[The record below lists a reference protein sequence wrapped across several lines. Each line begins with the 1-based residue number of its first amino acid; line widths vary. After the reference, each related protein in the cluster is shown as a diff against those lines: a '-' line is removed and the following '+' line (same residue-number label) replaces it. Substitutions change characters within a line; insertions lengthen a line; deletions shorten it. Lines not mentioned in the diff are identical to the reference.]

1 MKKQLQ
7 VGLIGYGN
15 AGKTYHAPLITATPG
30 LKLAAIASSRTLAVN
45 ADWPDV
51 DVEPDA
57 DALIARRDLDLVVI
71 ATPNDSHASL
81 ARAALIAGR
90 NVVVDKPFTLT
101 VAEAESLVALATQ
114 TGLLLSVFHNSRWH
128 ADFIAIRSAITAGRI
143 GTVKQFESR
152 VDRFRPVVQQ
162 RWREA
167 AQAGAGLWYDFGPH
181 LVDQALQLFGVPQ
194 TVWAD
199 LALRRDGAL
208 SDDDVH
214 VVLGYP
220 ALRVVLG
227 VSNLVVGGGHRF
239 LVHGTGGS
247 LVVDGADSQAEQLK
261 AGMRPGHPAWAFDAR
276 QMALYT
282 EAGGE
287 TRKQHIDLPRGEYTA
302 YYAGI
307 RDALLGSGPNP
318 VMPSD
323 AVAVMRVIEAGITS
337 SRSGRRIDL

>member
-7 VGLIGYGN
+7 VGLIGYGH
-15 AGKTYHAPLITATPG
+15 AGKTFHAPLIAATPG
-30 LKLAAIASSRTLAVN
+30 LKLAAIASSRPLAVG

-51 DVEPDA
+51 GVEPDA
-57 DALIARRDLDLVVI
+57 EALIARRDLDLVVI
-71 ATPNDSHASL
+71 ATPNDSHAPL
-81 ARAALIAGR
+81 ARAALLAGR

-101 VAEAESLVALATQ
+101 AAEAEGLAALAAQ
-114 TGLLLSVFHNSRWH
+114 NGRLLSVFHNARWH
-128 ADFIAIRSAITAGRI
+128 ADFIAVRAAIAAGRI
-143 GTVKQFESR
+143 GAVRQFESR
-152 VDRFRPVVQQ
+152 IDRFRPEVRP
-162 RWREA
+162 RWREG

-214 VVLGYP
+214 VVLGYRE
-220 ALRVVLG
+220 LRVVLG

-239 LVHGTGGS
+239 LVHGSSGS
-247 LVVDGADSQAEQLK
+247 LVVDGVDSQAEQLR

-276 QMALYT
+276 QMTLYT
-282 EAGGE
+282 GTDGE
-287 TRKQHIDLPRGEYTA
+287 PRKQHVDLPRGEYTA

-307 RDALLGSGPNP
+307 RDALLGVGPNP

-323 AVAVMRVIEAGITS
+323 AVAVMRVIEAAIS
-337 SRSGRRIDL
+337 SSKSGQRIGL

>member
-15 AGKTYHAPLITATPG
+15 AGKTFHAPLIAATPG
-30 LKLAAIASSRTLAVN
+30 LKLATIASSRPLAVS

-51 DVEPDA
+51 EVEPDA
-57 DALIARRDLDLVVI
+57 EALIARRDLDLVVI

-81 ARAALIAGR
+81 ARAALLAGR

-101 VAEAESLVALATQ
+101 VAEAESLAALAAQ
-114 TGLLLSVFHNSRWH
+114 TGRLLSVFHNSRWH
-128 ADFIAIRSAITAGRI
+128 ADFIAIRSAIAAGRI
-143 GTVKQFESR
+143 GAVKQFESR

-162 RWREA
+162 RWRES
-167 AQAGAGLWYDFGPH
+167 AQPGSGLWYDFGPH

-199 LALRRDGAL
+199 LAQRRDGAL
-208 SDDDVH
+208 ADDDVH
-214 VVLGYP
+214 VVLGYRD
-220 ALRVVLG
+220 LRVVLG

-276 QMALYT
+276 QMALFT
-282 EAGGE
+282 EFDGE

-307 RDALLGSGPNP
+307 RDALLGTGPNP

-323 AVAVMRVIEAGITS
+323 AVAVMRVIEAGIAS
-337 SRSGRRIDL
+337 SRTGRRIDL